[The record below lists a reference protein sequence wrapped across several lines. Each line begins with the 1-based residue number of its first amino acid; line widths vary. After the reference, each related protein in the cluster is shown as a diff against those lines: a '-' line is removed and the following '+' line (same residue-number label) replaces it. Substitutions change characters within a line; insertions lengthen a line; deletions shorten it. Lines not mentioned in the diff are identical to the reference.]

1 MYQALIA
8 PTRGCAAGAES
19 SLKSSF
25 SALDILI
32 QYQVP
37 SLESPQINLSPPAR
51 SVSRLEEHDLRL
63 LISTDQMSEFEK
75 SWCMLQDSRRHSLG
89 QTHPNPSHWP
99 LRTMGLMDVDR
110 PRLPPGL
117 HRTEYPASYLQPFEK
132 KNTNTKH
139 HRKLTHKTHA
149 HAPIPPLPSE
159 QAPSPKTTLDKQRAA
174 IGSRTHFTNGCAK
187 SRSSL
192 LLRVASQEQTATGAT
207 ATSR

>member
-1 MYQALIA
+1 MYQALIV

-63 LISTDQMSEFEK
+63 LISTDQTPEFEK

-117 HRTEYPASYLQPFEK
+117 HRTEYPASYRQPFEK
-132 KNTNTKH
+132 KHQHQASSQADTQNSRARPH
-139 HRKLTHKTHA
+139 
-149 HAPIPPLPSE
+149 PST
-159 QAPSPKTTLDKQRAA
+159 S
-174 IGSRTHFTNGCAK
+174 IGA
-187 SRSSL
+187 SSL
-192 LLRVASQEQTATGAT
+192 SQDNP
-207 ATSR
+207 